1 MRNNLD
7 ESVKAVVG
15 IAPTAYDPTTKN
27 GTGFDCM
34 GFDDALVIVNCQTTA
49 TTGTLNIKVQES
61 SDDDVA
67 DSYADVTD
75 ATFTEI
81 DEDNDN
87 TIYVGRVDLSGRERY
102 LRIVGV
108 VATAASNFGVTVI
121 LGDKSLEPVSQVND
135 VEFSV

>member
-15 IAPTAYDPTTKN
+15 LASDEYSAATVN
-27 GTGFDCM
+27 GTGLDCR
-34 GFDDALVIVNCQTTA
+34 GFTDALVIVNSGTTVGS
-49 TTGTLNIKVQES
+49 GTLNIKVQES

-81 DEDNDN
+81 TAANDV
-87 TIYVGRVDLSGRERY
+87 TVYVGRVDLSGRERY

-108 VATAASNFGVTVI
+108 IATAASSFGVTVI
-121 LGDKSLEPVSQVND
+121 LGDKSLDPVSQVND

>member
-27 GTGFDCM
+27 GAGFDCM
-34 GFDDALVIVNCQTTA
+34 GFDDALVIVNCQTVVA
-49 TTGTLNIKVQES
+49 TGTLDIKVQES
-61 SDDDVA
+61 SDDASA
-67 DSYADVTD
+67 DPYADVTS
-75 ATFTEI
+75 AAFTQI
-81 DEDNDN
+81 DPDNDN
-87 TIYVGRVDLSGRERY
+87 SIYVGRVDLSGRERY

-108 VATAASNFGVTVI
+108 VGTAAANFGVTVI

-135 VEFSV
+135 VEFLV